1 MAYGPHGAQ
10 SLPPMAADSTKE
22 LPMGFDLH
30 GRPETVEVARQAI
43 DRIRSDRGDVSEYD
57 LEQLSRT
64 DPAWRQ
70 EYLRKAANLRD
81 VYARFTSR

>member
-1 MAYGPHGAQ
+1 
-10 SLPPMAADSTKE
+10 
-22 LPMGFDLH
+22 MGFDLH
-30 GRPETVEVARQAI
+30 GRPETVEAVQQAI

-70 EYLRKAANLRD
+70 RCLRKAANLRD
-81 VYARFTSR
+81 IYARFTSR